1 IPDVALPASPLDKKK
16 MEFILAQE
24 TYVVFYFRLM
34 EAPLA
39 KNGNMK
45 SPVRP
50 VDLKKRTKTMETP
63 EEFRFITS
71 LIQQNQYDETD
82 RADDMNIIKNPLGL
96 SFYYY
101 ESGWREEKIT
111 PRKISPVQ
119 FHQKSIDP
127 CIHVKRKNGFYIL
140 HLKVMIDGEN
150 FSSKSIRLSG
160 NYIKLKKQFYFIKN
174 EAVYRVLAFFEEN
187 GREIQL
193 TPNQCP
199 LFKKELL
206 DKLEKAIRI
215 KYSFIKKA
223 PKSFV
228 KKENLDK
235 ITEHLIYLSESNDY
249 ILITPALRYG
259 EIEAPILS

>member
-1 IPDVALPASPLDKKK
+1 
-16 MEFILAQE
+16 
-24 TYVVFYFRLM
+24 
-34 EAPLA
+34 
-39 KNGNMK
+39 
-45 SPVRP
+45 
-50 VDLKKRTKTMETP
+50 
-63 EEFRFITS
+63 
-71 LIQQNQYDETD
+71 
-82 RADDMNIIKNPLGL
+82 
-96 SFYYY
+96 
-101 ESGWREEKIT
+101 
-111 PRKISPVQ
+111 
-119 FHQKSIDP
+119 
-127 CIHVKRKNGFYIL
+127 
-140 HLKVMIDGEN
+140 IDGEN

-187 GREIQL
+187 GPEIQL
-193 TPNQCP
+193 TPNQFP

-259 EIEAPILS
+259 EIEAPILSRQNAYAENSRGKMYVIERDEDAELRFQRNIQKLHPDFEDDPIGDFYYLHKQKFLDEGWFIDAFEEWRRHGYSILGFKQL